1 MHFETSGGNSCRI
14 GPYLVR
20 RRFQNRHSSGDV
32 GKTATHFR
40 ATPPWWATCSWAHQ
54 GGIEAIPDLVL
65 ADRRVA
71 VKRAFQNE
79 WRIIVQNQNLSG
91 AMPFQKPPLVQKC
104 SKTATHLKRCNG
116 PNGCRARKCIKSR
129 HSPRNSIVLGGRSVR
144 GRGKPAAR
152 SGPAPLQAAATAA
165 VNKRGTAGRYTSA
178 APWSHFL
185 PGHSATFQKLR
196 RRGPCAWSFPLDTH
210 PGLPQRFAARCP
222 CHLDGRSGTRKAT

>member
-1 MHFETSGGNSCRI
+1 MSGGKTCRI
-14 GPYLVR
+14 GPYLAQ
-20 RRFQNRHSSGDV
+20 RRFKNRHSSGDA

-79 WRIIVQNQNLSG
+79 WRIIVQNQILSG
-91 AMPFQKPPLVQKC
+91 AMPFQKPPLIQEQHRSRWSVCPWPRQAC
-104 SKTATHLKRCNG
+104 HSFRTSTAPSRCN
-116 PNGCRARKCIKSR
+116 R
-129 HSPRNSIVLGGRSVR
+129 HRQQKG
-144 GRGKPAAR
+144 A
-152 SGPAPLQAAATAA
+152 
-165 VNKRGTAGRYTSA
+165 AGRCAA
-178 APWSHFL
+178 APWSHSL

-222 CHLDGRSGTRKAT
+222 RHLGGRSGTRKAT

>member
-1 MHFETSGGNSCRI
+1 MLG
-14 GPYLVR
+14 LV
-20 RRFQNRHSSGDV
+20 F
-32 GKTATHFR
+32 
-40 ATPPWWATCSWAHQ
+40 
-54 GGIEAIPDLVL
+54 

-116 PNGCRARKCIKSR
+116 PNGCRARKCIKNR
-129 HSPRNSIVLGGRSVR
+129 HSSRNSIVLDGRYVR
-144 GRGKPAAR
+144 GRGKPA
-152 SGPAPLQAAATAA
+152 
-165 VNKRGTAGRYTSA
+165 GRCAA
-178 APWSHFL
+178 APWSHSL

-196 RRGPCAWSFPLDTH
+196 RRGLCAWSFPLDTH

>member
-1 MHFETSGGNSCRI
+1 MLG
-14 GPYLVR
+14 LV
-20 RRFQNRHSSGDV
+20 F
-32 GKTATHFR
+32 
-40 ATPPWWATCSWAHQ
+40 
-54 GGIEAIPDLVL
+54 
-65 ADRRVA
+65 ADRRLA

-79 WRIIVQNQNLSG
+79 WRIIVRNQAVSSPETL
-91 AMPFQKPPLVQKC
+91 PKPPLVQKC
-104 SKTATHLKRCNG
+104 SKTATHLKRCND
-116 PNGCRARKCIKSR
+116 PNGCRARKCIKNR
-129 HSPRNSIVLGGRSVR
+129 HPSRNSIVLDGRYVR

-222 CHLDGRSGTRKAT
+222 RHLGGRSGTRTAT